1 MRLLQFQESTFS
13 LEMIK
18 HAVVALLSSTVL
30 VSCAQSDNR
39 ADCAHLLTIRK
50 APQSDQKIQTSELRV
65 KLSERL
71 GLLPAQVD
79 LFCIHYLGKTPF
91 VRRKSAK
98 ESNKPLET

>member
-1 MRLLQFQESTFS
+1 
-13 LEMIK
+13 MIK
-18 HAVVALLSSTVL
+18 LAFVIFFSGTVL
-30 VSCAQSDNR
+30 MSCAQNDNR
-39 ADCAHLLTIRK
+39 ADCARLLTIRK
-50 APQSDQKIQTSELRV
+50 APQTDQKIQTSELRM

-98 ESNKPLET
+98 ESNHPLET

>member
-1 MRLLQFQESTFS
+1 MRPKRKQSGLCPPINNQE
-13 LEMIK
+13 
-18 HAVVALLSSTVL
+18 
-30 VSCAQSDNR
+30 
-39 ADCAHLLTIRK
+39 

-65 KLSERL
+65 KLSERV

>member
-1 MRLLQFQESTFS
+1 MHLLQFQESTFS

-39 ADCAHLLTIRK
+39 ADCARLLTIRK

-65 KLSERL
+65 KLSERV